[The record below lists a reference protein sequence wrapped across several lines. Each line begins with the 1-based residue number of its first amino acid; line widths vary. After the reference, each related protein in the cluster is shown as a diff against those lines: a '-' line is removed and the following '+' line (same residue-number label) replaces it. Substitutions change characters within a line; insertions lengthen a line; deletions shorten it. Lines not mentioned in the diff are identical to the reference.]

1 MRKFLLL
8 IAEPRRLR
16 LGRRETSMRK
26 HLVWL
31 AGLATIFA
39 ASGIALAAGG
49 TTQKI
54 SGKATPSKLP
64 EKGRVGVS
72 VKFSETTGTTNPDGV
87 QPLTREAK
95 IFLDKDFSLN
105 TKGLPKCRVDAII
118 DKSTAEAKAA
128 CADSQVGVGSAV
140 ARIADGSGF
149 GHIDIPAVVTAFNG
163 KPGSAVGLPSLGGK
177 PIMILHIVIGASAA
191 VDVPLSIT
199 KVPGAYG
206 TELATFPG
214 ADAQPIR
221 NLTLTLYRSF
231 TAHGKHKDYVSARCS
246 HGQLLY
252 KGRFAYV
259 GSPSLT
265 ATSSQRCT
273 VRQ

>member
-1 MRKFLLL
+1 
-8 IAEPRRLR
+8 
-16 LGRRETSMRK
+16 MRK
-26 HLVWL
+26 HLVWV
-31 AGLATIFA
+31 AGLAAVFA

-64 EKGRVGVS
+64 EHKRVGVS
-72 VKFSETTGTTNPDGV
+72 LKFSETTGTTDPSGV
-87 QPLTREAK
+87 QPATREAK
-95 IFLDKDFSLN
+95 IFLDKDFSLT
-105 TKGLPKCRVDAII
+105 TKGLPKCRVDALI

-128 CADSQVGVGSAV
+128 CGDSQVGVGSAV
-140 ARIADGSGF
+140 ARISNGAG

-177 PIMILHIVIGASAA
+177 PIMILHIVIGASGA

-199 KVPGAYG
+199 RVPGAYG

-221 NLTLTLYRSF
+221 NLTLTLHRSF

-265 ATSSQRCT
+265 ATSSQHCT